1 LDSLVYLNRYIQ
13 KVICFTHTKNQ
24 YQKKKKKKTLRI
36 GTLLE
41 LVRYIAI
48 KIAEQNL
55 RVRICVQGSMGSGIF
70 TSLPKQLSGVA
81 TLLERMDW
89 QSGVG
94 EENEGIIGTYVKF
107 GAIGKEHVV
116 NTSVKEGVIGDDVF
130 IILCPQN
137 MVGTDTSVIPI
148 LQEMVEAAGD
158 RPVILINPS
167 LADKVSSGGQQSFR
181 GRQERLDFCNSF
193 QSIFHMECLYMSGTS
208 YFPIVG
214 ALTKLSPSSPW
225 VAYQRRDLLNNEGE
239 VYIPVLCA
247 ELRPSSDMIL
257 SCFES

>member
-1 LDSLVYLNRYIQ
+1 
-13 KVICFTHTKNQ
+13 
-24 YQKKKKKKTLRI
+24 
-36 GTLLE
+36 
-41 LVRYIAI
+41 
-48 KIAEQNL
+48 
-55 RVRICVQGSMGSGIF
+55 
-70 TSLPKQLSGVA
+70 
-81 TLLERMDW
+81 MDW
-89 QSGVG
+89 QSGIG

-167 LADKVSSGGQQSFR
+167 LGDKLSSGGQQSFR

-247 ELRPSSDMIL
+247 ESRPSSDMIL